1 MYAHMYVRT
10 YVYIYVCM
18 GGMQSTPS
26 SHDTSFG
33 CFLLSSESQALVV
46 GLLLLDLLL
55 VSCIV
60 VVVAVVVV
68 VYVYAYAYI
77 YSWKCDACL

>member
-1 MYAHMYVRT
+1 MYV
-10 YVYIYVCM
+10 YMYVCM
-18 GGMQSTPS
+18 GGMQSMPS

-46 GLLLLDLLL
+46 GLLLDLLL

-68 VYVYAYAYI
+68 VYVYVYAYVYNYI
-77 YSWKCDACL
+77 FMEM